1 MRTPGPTTTSN
12 TPCCRHFC
20 QVRGLASKKST
31 VTDEEELPES
41 LLETIPDIDGGP
53 KTIGETL
60 GVFVPLRVE
69 AVPEREEPI
78 RIAPP
83 PRATSGPTPV
93 GVDLHAVLADIRRQM
108 ESTVSNEIARAEETF
123 NGAMHAM
130 EERIRELSSE
140 NERLRD
146 QNATLVG
153 VRARL
158 DEHIRALHDL
168 TASLR

>member
-1 MRTPGPTTTSN
+1 M
-12 TPCCRHFC
+12 H
-20 QVRGLASKKST
+20 GLAPKKIT
-31 VTDEEELPES
+31 VPDDEDLPDS
-41 LLETIPDIDGGP
+41 LLETIPDIDGGA

-69 AVPEREEPI
+69 AVVPERAEEPL
-78 RIAPP
+78 RIAPQ
-83 PRATSGPTPV
+83 PRAASTTAMPV
-93 GVDLHAVLADIRRQM
+93 GVDLHAVLSDIRRQM

-130 EERIRELSSE
+130 EERIRELSTE
-140 NERLRD
+140 NDRLRD
-146 QNATLVG
+146 QNAALVG